1 MDGMISVK
9 DLISF
14 ILFLLGATAVVYLV
28 IVLHNV
34 NKLVKQVSLVIADNK
49 TNIDKTMEV
58 MPEMANNLNSTV
70 VSIKGTV
77 DRTGNI
83 IDNFEGTVSE
93 VAASF
98 EDTSESIIDVIK
110 ASINVIKT
118 IMSLFSKN

>member
-1 MDGMISVK
+1 MDGVISVK

-34 NKLVKQVSLVIADNK
+34 NKLVKQVNLVIADNK

-58 MPEMANNLNSTV
+58 MPEVANNLNSTV

>member
-1 MDGMISVK
+1 MDGVISVK

-14 ILFLLGATAVVYLV
+14 ILFLLGATAVLYLV

-58 MPEMANNLNSTV
+58 MPEVANNLNSTV

>member
-34 NKLVKQVSLVIADNK
+34 NKLVKQVNLVIADNK

-58 MPEMANNLNSTV
+58 MPEVANNLNSTV
-70 VSIKGTV
+70 ISIRGTV

-98 EDTSESIIDVIK
+98 EDASESIIDVIK